1 MLQGGQLHRRF
12 SGHVAAM
19 RQASFPALN
28 LLRGATSYPMATTPP
43 AAAAV
48 SAFES
53 EASASHTDASS
64 DFSFPQA
71 LSANDKHPGATG
83 GCAALV
89 RRSCTSLPDRRR
101 PPAAA
106 AAWAFGSVRLG
117 LQPERPMLTRC
128 HTMSES
134 SSKVRCR
141 CRRWSVARSVCDQGS
156 WECTVNPLQPSCS
169 FDMHAAFQQH
179 LQFHITL

>member
-71 LSANDKHPGATG
+71 LSANDKHPAQQEAVRHL
-83 GCAALV
+83 CAALA
-89 RRSCTSLPDRRR
+89 
-101 PPAAA
+101 PPFQIGGGRLLLRLRGRLAAC
-106 AAWAFGSVRLG
+106 V
-117 LQPERPMLTRC
+117 
-128 HTMSES
+128 
-134 SSKVRCR
+134 
-141 CRRWSVARSVCDQGS
+141 
-156 WECTVNPLQPSCS
+156 
-169 FDMHAAFQQH
+169 
-179 LQFHITL
+179 